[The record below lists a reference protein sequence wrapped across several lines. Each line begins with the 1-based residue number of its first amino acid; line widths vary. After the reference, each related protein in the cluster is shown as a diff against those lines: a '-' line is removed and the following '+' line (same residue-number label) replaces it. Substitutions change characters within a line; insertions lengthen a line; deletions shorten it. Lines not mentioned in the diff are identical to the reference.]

1 MESST
6 KPELN
11 RPLVERLLAHYKA
24 MGPEQAA
31 RMRWGW
37 GDCAGGVLIG
47 WKLVPDYSRQV
58 NDVAA
63 VLGLEYQQ
71 AYRMVYRT
79 DKNGGDLVLPSANQ
93 TVHSQAV
100 AMLENLLATGDVAW
114 PDSNGVLR

>member
-1 MESST
+1 MESSM

-24 MGPEQAA
+24 MEPEQAA

-37 GDCAGGVLIG
+37 GECVGGVLIE
-47 WKLVPDYSRQV
+47 WKLIPCDSV

-63 VLGLEYQQ
+63 VLGLEYWQ
-71 AYRMVYRT
+71 AYRMVYCT
-79 DKNGGDLVLPSANQ
+79 DKNGDLVLPSANQ